1 MPIATETWN
10 VVKALASPATHSWG
24 ASQAVLHACHGFTA
38 AAIVMHPC
46 LLEPDSDALAAI
58 AERPFSVLQTNNAV
72 TARSVSFICEIDK
85 PLSLAQLDRLRDI
98 SEGWNG
104 YGAQVI
110 DRITIEAAKQF
121 INDLPDDAI
130 TTPLVVP
137 MTRGRLQFE
146 WHRGNR
152 SLELEF
158 ENPRR
163 INYLKVDDDTGVE
176 EEDSLYLW
184 QARELFE
191 LIHWFSAE

>member
-1 MPIATETWN
+1 MPVATETWN
-10 VVKALASPATHSWG
+10 AMKPLASPATHSWG
-24 ASQAVLHACHGFTA
+24 TSQAVLHACHGFAA

-46 LLEPDSDALAAI
+46 LLEPDSDALAAN
-58 AERPFSVLQTNNAV
+58 AERPSYVSQTNNPV
-72 TARSVSFICEIDK
+72 NRMSVSSFGEIDK
-85 PLSLAQLDRLRDI
+85 PLSLAQLDRLRDL

-104 YGAQVI
+104 YGAPVI

-121 INDLPDDAI
+121 VNDLPDDAI